1 MQVFSL
7 LFSLCNSI
15 RYKDDV
21 EIFEED
27 GYDFKVQNQ
36 NACLK
41 LQDVETEDA
50 GSYTVEIENSA
61 GELSK
66 TFSLDVKGDD
76 YILSM
81 IILRQDENLL
91 DNLLK
96 G

>member
-1 MQVFSL
+1 M
-7 LFSLCNSI
+7 
-15 RYKDDV
+15 

-27 GYDFKVQNQ
+27 GYDIEVRNQ

-41 LQDVETEDA
+41 LQDIDKEDA

-66 TFSLDVKGDD
+66 TFTLDVKGDN
-76 YILSM
+76 YIRPI
-81 IILRQDENLL
+81 IILATTTDI
-91 DNLLK
+91 

>member
-1 MQVFSL
+1 M
-7 LFSLCNSI
+7 
-15 RYKDDV
+15 

-27 GYDFKVQNQ
+27 GYDIEVRNQ

-41 LQDVETEDA
+41 LQDIDKEDA

-66 TFSLDVKGDD
+66 TFTLDVKGDD
-76 YILSM
+76 YISLM
-81 IILRQDENLL
+81 IILTAATDT
-91 DNLLK
+91 